1 LNFSAIRSLF
11 ARLEPAVEAEP
22 VPERASVL
30 DTSLRE
36 SEGRT
41 LGDTARD
48 AGRPSEAIVG
58 YEAHLLEY
66 PTDFAIWVQLGHML
80 KDTDRPLEADEAYGR
95 ALALRPD
102 DTDVLLHAGSL
113 KRRLGYRREAM
124 ELFRRRADTGF
135 CADVVAEMTASDM
148 TLHLTL
154 ADERRI
160 AAHVSR
166 AVASRLEGLTLIKA
180 SGIAPQA
187 DGAFRLTDASPRL
200 KFEPQAGVAGS
211 LAGLRIEIE
220 ILDPD
225 KPLSGRLLLNYGEG
239 FNDADFIPVETPA
252 GSASLALTIPVV
264 GPRHLKAVRWEID
277 DKQRQIRIVRLAL
290 LENVDAEAAVLEAAQ
305 AWSALGVQ
313 DGLSDIRRYLD
324 DPEIPAADA
333 AKATVRLTSHLRAHN
348 RDYEAW
354 RRRWIEPRP
363 GDDERIRAMTDAMAI
378 KPTFSIVIPVY
389 DTPIPLLVECLNS
402 ILDQTYPHFEVCL
415 ADDRS
420 PNPKVLETLDAYARR
435 DSRIKVIRR
444 TSNGHISAASN
455 SALAAATGDFV
466 VLMDHDDLIP
476 DYALFCVAHAINQ
489 NPKAQILFSDEDKI
503 TVAGERFQPYFK
515 GDFDPWLL
523 FGHNMVSH
531 MGVYRRDLL
540 EKIGGFRLGLEG
552 SQDYDLVLRAWEEA
566 GDDAV
571 VHIPHVLYHWRA
583 IPGSTAVSADQ
594 KSYAIVAARTAIT
607 SHFTRTGGPFVSGV
621 GFAAGNTAL
630 KRTRNFDTA
639 VSIIIPTRDG
649 LDDLKACIDSILS
662 FDHRAT
668 EILIVDNGSERSET
682 LDYLAGLERDGVAR
696 VIRDPRPFNFSS
708 LNNAAAAAATG
719 EVLCFLNNDTE
730 VVTKDWLDRARALL
744 AMPKVGVVGARLL
757 YPDGALQHF
766 GVYTGTAEHGVASH
780 AHHGLAPNAAGY
792 FSKAR
797 LTQQFSAVTAAC
809 LFIRRDLFEDVGGFD
824 PELVVAYNDVDLCLK
839 VRKAGLQ
846 VVADADLVL
855 IHKESR
861 TRGSD
866 ADGEKAARL
875 DREAALMRD
884 RWGETLARDPFYSPN
899 HSLDGQFGY
908 AHPPRVPM
916 PWRDGEV
923 DAEAIAVPAKTEV
936 GSPQPRP
943 WQPGPTPSIT
953 PVHRFA
959 DLPPEVSPEV
969 LRRRYEDLSDKS
981 DDWLV
986 DHYERQGRDEGRI
999 ASDVAV
1005 RENFLT
1011 MIQPDAQLL
1020 EIGPYFTPAFKGP
1033 NVRYLDVFDGPTLRT
1048 LAKAEGA
1055 DPNGCPEIIHFTNGL
1070 SEAAGA
1076 AFDAVFSSH
1085 AIEHQPDLISHLQQV
1100 ADALRPGGM
1109 YWIMCPDKRF
1119 CFDHKRTASTI
1130 ADVLDA
1136 RGRTRNT
1143 RRNVIDQVVL
1153 SDHNDAVRHWR
1164 GDHDDVSALE
1174 RERLAWAIQ
1183 HIEEKGDA
1191 YIDVHAWHLT
1201 PAVFRRILA
1210 TLADLELSPFKR
1222 FRVYDTPLN
1231 RNEFMAVLG
1240 RDD

>member
-1 LNFSAIRSLF
+1 MNFSAIRSLF
-11 ARLEPAVEAEP
+11 ASPEPVVEAEQ
-22 VPERASVL
+22 VI

-41 LGDTARD
+41 RGDTARD
-48 AGRPSEAIVG
+48 AGSPGDAIEG
-58 YEAHLLEY
+58 YEAHLAQH

-80 KDTDRPLEADEAYGR
+80 KDSGRPLEADEAYGR
-95 ALALRPD
+95 ALELRPGD
-102 DTDVLLHAGSL
+102 ADLLLHHASL
-113 KRRLGYRREAM
+113 KRALGHRRAAM
-124 ELFRRRADTGF
+124 VLFRRLATSSL
-135 CADVVAEMTASDM
+135 CADVIAQMTAPDM
-148 TLHLTL
+148 AKHLNE

-160 AAHVSR
+160 AAHISR
-166 AVASRLEGLTLIKA
+166 AVSASLCDLALMRVSGLVPHSDGSIRLVN
-180 SGIAPQA
+180 
-187 DGAFRLTDASPRL
+187 DDPRL
-200 KFEPQAGVAGS
+200 KLVPTTTSPGS
-211 LAGLRIEIE
+211 TLGALRIELE
-220 ILDPD
+220 QLNPER
-225 KPLSGRLLLNYGEG
+225 PVSGQIFLNYGDG
-239 FNDADFIPVETPA
+239 FDANDCIVVEPRPGARRIDLTLPIAGPA
-252 GSASLALTIPVV
+252 NLKGLRWDPDDKPNTIRIHRLTFLPTYDPDAAIRAVV
-264 GPRHLKAVRWEID
+264 EAFPPEID
-277 DKQRQIRIVRLAL
+277 LSREVTAAREALARS
-290 LENVDAEAAVLEAAQ
+290 EMDATTAAWTTLF
-305 AWSALGVQ
+305 
-313 DGLSDIRRYLD
+313 
-324 DPEIPAADA
+324 
-333 AKATVRLTSHLRAHN
+333 LTSHLRGHN
-348 RDYEAW
+348 RHYEAW

-363 GDDERIRAMTDAMAI
+363 RDYDRIREMTGAMAI
-378 KPTFSIVIPVY
+378 KPTFSLVIPVY
-389 DTPIPLLVECLNS
+389 DTPIPLLTECLNS
-402 ILDQTYPHFEVCL
+402 ILAQTWPHFEVCL
-415 ADDRS
+415 ADDCS

-455 SALAAATGDFV
+455 SALASATGDFV
-466 VLMDHDDLIP
+466 VLMDHDDVIP

-503 TVAGERFQPYFK
+503 TIAGERFQPYFK

-531 MGVYRRDLL
+531 LGVYRRDLL

-566 GDDAV
+566 GDEAV

-594 KSYAIVAARTAIT
+594 KSYAIVAARTAIS
-607 SHFTRTGGPFVSGV
+607 SHFARTDGPFVSAP

-649 LDDLKACIDSILS
+649 LEDLRACIDSIRA

-668 EILIVDNGSERSET
+668 EILIVDNGSDQVET
-682 LDYLAGLERDGVAR
+682 LDYLAALERDGVAR
-696 VIRDPRPFNFSS
+696 VIRDPRPFNFSA
-708 LNNAAAAAATG
+708 LNNAAARGATG

-744 AMPKVGVVGARLL
+744 SMPKVGVVGARLL

-780 AHHGLAPNAAGY
+780 GHHGLAPNGAGY

-809 LFIRRDLFEDVGGFD
+809 LFIRRAVFDQVGGFD

-839 VRKAGLQ
+839 VRQAGWQ

-855 IHKESR
+855 VHKESR
-861 TRGSD
+861 TRGAD
-866 ADGEKAARL
+866 TDGEKAARL
-875 DREAALMRD
+875 DREATLMRE

-899 HSLDGQFGY
+899 HSLDGQFGF

-916 PWRDGEV
+916 PWREGEV
-923 DAEAIAVPAKTEV
+923 EAGAIASVAVEPSPPPKVV
-936 GSPQPRP
+936 G
-943 WQPGPTPSIT
+943 WQPSPLPIIK
-953 PVHRFA
+953 PLQRFD
-959 DLPPEVSPEV
+959 DLPPEVSPDV
-969 LRRRYEDLSDKS
+969 LRRRYADLTDKS
-981 DDWLV
+981 DDWLI
-986 DHYERQGRDEGRI
+986 DHYERQGREEGRV
-999 ASDVAV
+999 AADVAE
-1005 RENFLT
+1005 RENFLPL
-1011 MIQPDAQLL
+1011 IEPDARVL

-1048 LAKAEGA
+1048 LAQAEGA
-1055 DPNGCPEIIHFTNGL
+1055 DPNGCPEVIHYTNGL
-1070 SEAAGA
+1070 TEAAGA
-1076 AFDAVFSSH
+1076 DFDVVFSSH

-1109 YWIMCPDKRF
+1109 YWIICPDKRF
-1119 CFDHKRTASTI
+1119 CFDHKRPASTI

-1153 SDHNDAVRHWR
+1153 SDHNDPVRHWR

-1174 RERLAWAIQ
+1174 RERLTWAIQ

-1201 PAVFRRILA
+1201 PPVFRRILA

-1231 RNEFMAVLG
+1231 RNEFMAVLA
-1240 RDD
+1240 RED